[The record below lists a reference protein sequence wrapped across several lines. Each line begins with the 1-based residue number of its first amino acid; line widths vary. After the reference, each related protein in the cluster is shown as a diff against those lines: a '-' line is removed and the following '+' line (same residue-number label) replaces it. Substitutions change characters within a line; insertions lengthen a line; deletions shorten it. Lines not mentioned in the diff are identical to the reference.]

1 MDEVFEEKNEF
12 IARISP
18 IVEKLL
24 QGDSVFKELNKE
36 EIMKVLSILLGEN
49 FSSEEIRAMS
59 DDTLTYRIKG
69 IMAVEVMSGLVK
81 NFSPEEMAEFNAA
94 VLRKDW
100 GASIFS
106 LQK

>member
-1 MDEVFEEKNEF
+1 
-12 IARISP
+12 
-18 IVEKLL
+18 
-24 QGDSVFKELNKE
+24 
-36 EIMKVLSILLGEN
+36 
-49 FSSEEIRAMS
+49 MS

-94 VLRKDW
+94 VLKKDW

>member
-1 MDEVFEEKNEF
+1 
-12 IARISP
+12 
-18 IVEKLL
+18 
-24 QGDSVFKELNKE
+24 
-36 EIMKVLSILLGEN
+36 
-49 FSSEEIRAMS
+49 
-59 DDTLTYRIKG
+59 
-69 IMAVEVMSGLVK
+69 MSGLVK